1 MNSNY
6 LIISFIFFLAALI
19 SIFWGIYV
27 IVLNPKKKTNRAFL
41 FVCISLSIW
50 NLGFGMTNISQN
62 LSDALFWRRFAA
74 LGWTSLYSVTLHF
87 LILLTRKNK
96 DIKIKNYIYLLYIP
110 AIICIYAFSLSPDIA
125 SIQNDLVK
133 TNFGWTNLAD
143 NTGWNYFYYA
153 YYSLYMLAS
162 VSLVWKWRKRI
173 KEKNKARKSNLVI
186 VSIIISL
193 AMASLIDIV
202 LTSFG
207 FQQLPQIAPLF
218 IMLPTWAMYYSS
230 RYYNLINDEKIEN
243 KEIIVS
249 EEDKKKIF
257 RNIAVVFFAG
267 SIFNLIFEYTKFAND
282 NSYNIKL
289 GIINS
294 IMFFLTGIIIYFLQ
308 SIKKDSLRE
317 NLTIAVLV
325 ANIPIITLLFFE
337 YSSVTIWVFPVLLI
351 IVSLVFSKKRLLI
364 WSTIAAVASQVLI
377 WILKADQ
384 QISINRYDY
393 IFRILIFLTA
403 YIAGSYV
410 NNIYVKKIRENEY
423 QMDFK
428 KIHSKVSS
436 DFVTINKENADQKID
451 NLLEELGLFLDVD
464 RTCLIL
470 IDSEKNTMRASHEWC
485 NRGVKGKTKYKKEI
499 PLSNFHWWIRELKEK
514 KLVYINDIS
523 DIPLEAIAERE
534 EFIKHDFKSSVSVSI
549 ETIDGIQGFIGI
561 DAVKSEKSWE
571 KEDMEIL
578 KILSNLLAD
587 ALIKIKSENEIE
599 FMAYYDHLTG
609 LPNRFLFEK
618 EVNKAIEL
626 AEKEDK
632 AVSIVFVD
640 LDNFKSVND
649 TMGHKGGDSLLGE
662 VAKELVAKLRDRDI
676 VARFGG
682 DEFMIMV
689 DSLDDRDNIIKV
701 ADKIM
706 SIFSKPFNIE
716 GQEFFVKASAG
727 IATFPIDGEDSETLI
742 KNADNAMY
750 AAKYKGKNG
759 YSLCTSE
766 MKDEVQKNMR
776 LSNDLHYA
784 IERDELVLYYQPQVN
799 LSNKEITGLEALIRW
814 KHPEFGMVSP
824 GVFIPLAEKNGLI
837 HIIGEW
843 VIKTACR
850 QNKKLQDMG
859 LAYIDMAVNLS
870 SVQFTDDQIVEK
882 IKRALIETELD
893 PKYLELEITESIAIN
908 ETGSLVETLEKLQE
922 LGVSIAIDDFGTEY
936 SSLSRL
942 KNLPIDRIKV
952 DMEFIRGIG
961 ENQKDEAITVIII
974 NLAKSLGLNVLA
986 EGVETSPQLDF
997 LNKKMC
1003 DYVQGYYYYRPMPA
1017 DDLEELLEKKKK
1029 MPISI

>member
-6 LIISFIFFLAALI
+6 LVISFIFFLAALI
-19 SIFWGIYV
+19 SIFWGVYV
-27 IVLNPKKKTNRAFL
+27 ILLNPKKKTNRAFL

-62 LSDALFWRRFAA
+62 LNDAIFWRRFAA
-74 LGWTSLYSVTLHF
+74 IGWTSLYSVTLHF

-96 DIKIKNYIYLLYIP
+96 DFKIKNYIYLLYIP
-110 AIICIYAFSLSPDIA
+110 AFISMYAFTFSSGIA
-125 SIQNDLVK
+125 INQNNLVR
-133 TNFGWTNLAD
+133 TNFGWTNIAE
-143 NTGWNYFYYA
+143 NTGWNYFYYT
-153 YYSLYMLAS
+153 YYSLYILAS
-162 VSLVWKWRKRI
+162 VSIVWKWRKKI
-173 KEKNKARKSNLVI
+173 EEKNKAKKSNLVI
-186 VSIIISL
+186 VSIVISL
-193 AMASLIDIV
+193 VMASFIDII

-207 FQQLPQIAPLF
+207 YQQLPQIAPLF

-230 RYYNLINDEKIEN
+230 RYYDLINDEKVN
-243 KEIIVS
+243 KKEVIVS

-257 RNIAVVFFAG
+257 HNISVIFFIG
-267 SIFNLIFEYTKFAND
+267 SIVNFIFEYTRFANN

-289 GIINS
+289 GIVNS
-294 IMFFLTGIIIYFLQ
+294 SMFFITGIIIYFLQ
-308 SIKKDSLRE
+308 SIKKKSLRE
-317 NLTIAVLV
+317 NLTIGVL
-325 ANIPIITLLFFE
+325 AFNIPVITLLFFE
-337 YSSVTIWVFPVLLI
+337 YSSVTIWAFPMLII

-364 WSTIAAVASQVLI
+364 WATITATASQALI
-377 WILKADQ
+377 WILKPDQ
-384 QISINRYDY
+384 QVNINKYDY
-393 IFRILIFLTA
+393 AFRILLFLMA
-403 YIAGSYV
+403 YIVGSYV

-451 NLLEELGLFLDVD
+451 NLLEELGMFLEAD

-470 IDSEKNTMRASHEWC
+470 VDSEKNTIRPSREWC
-485 NRGVKGKTKYKKEI
+485 NIGIRGKANHTEEI
-499 PLSNFHWWIRELKEK
+499 PISTFNWWIKELEEK
-514 KLVYINDIS
+514 KIVYINHINE
-523 DIPLEAIAERE
+523 IPLEATAERE
-534 EFIKHDFKSSVSVSI
+534 QFIKHDFKSSISVSI
-549 ETIDGIQGFIGI
+549 ETNDGLQGFIGI
-561 DAVKSEKSWE
+561 DAVKSQKNWK

-587 ALIKIKSENEIE
+587 ALIKMKSENEIE

-609 LPNRFLFEK
+609 LPNRFLFENK
-618 EVNKAIEL
+618 VNRAIEL
-626 AEKEDK
+626 AGKDNK
-632 AVSIVFVD
+632 SVSIIFVD

-649 TMGHKGGDSLLGE
+649 TMGHSGGDYLLKE
-662 VAKELVAKLRDRDI
+662 VAKKLLAKVRKADL

-682 DEFMIMV
+682 DEFMIMI
-689 DSLDDRDNIIKV
+689 DKLADEADIIKI
-701 ADKIM
+701 AENIM
-706 SIFSKPFNIE
+706 SVFSIPFIVGE
-716 GQEFFVKASAG
+716 QEFFIKASAG

-750 AAKYKGKNG
+750 DAKYKGKNG

-784 IERDELVLYYQPQVN
+784 IDRNELELYYQPQID
-799 LSNKEITGLEALIRW
+799 LYNKEITGLEALIRW

-824 GVFIPLAEKNGLI
+824 GIFIPLAEKNGLI

-850 QNKKLQDMG
+850 QNKKLQDMD

-870 SVQFTDDQIVEK
+870 SVQFTDENIVEK
-882 IKRALIETELD
+882 IKRALVETELD
-893 PKYLELEITESIAIN
+893 PKYLEIEITESIAIN
-908 ETGSLVETLEKLQE
+908 ETGSLVEILNKLQKI
-922 LGVSIAIDDFGTEY
+922 GVSIAIDDFGTEY

-961 ENQKDEAITVIII
+961 KNQKDEAITVIII

-986 EGVETSPQLDF
+986 EGVETAPQLDF

-1003 DYVQGYYYYRPMPA
+1003 DYVQGYYYYKPMPA
-1017 DDLEELLEKKKK
+1017 KELEDLLEKNKNLA
-1029 MPISI
+1029 ISI

>member
-19 SIFWGIYV
+19 SIFWGVYIL
-27 IVLNPKKKTNRAFL
+27 VLNPREKANRTFL

-50 NLGFGMTNISQN
+50 SLGFGMTNISQN

-74 LGWTSLYSVTLHF
+74 LGWTTLYSLTLHF

-96 DIKIKNYIYLLYIP
+96 EIKMGNYIYLIYIP
-110 AIICIYAFSLSPDIA
+110 AIICAYAFSFSGDIA
-125 SIQNDLVK
+125 SLQNDLIR
-133 TNFGWTNLAD
+133 TNFGWTNLAE

-162 VSLVWKWRKRI
+162 VFLVWKWKKGI

-186 VSIIISL
+186 GSMIISL
-193 AMASLIDIV
+193 VLASLIDIV
-202 LTSFG
+202 LPSFG
-207 FQQLPQIAPLF
+207 FEQIPQMGPLF

-230 RYYNLINDEKIEN
+230 RYYNLISDGKTD
-243 KEIIVS
+243 KREIIVS
-249 EEDKKKIF
+249 KDDKKKIF
-257 RNIAVVFFAG
+257 RNIAVMFFIG
-267 SIFNLIFEYTKFAND
+267 SIFNFILEYTRFAID

-289 GIINS
+289 GIMNS
-294 IMFFLTGIIIYFLQ
+294 SMFFVTGIIIYFLQ
-308 SIKKDSLRE
+308 SMKKDSLRE

-325 ANIPIITLLFFE
+325 SNIPIITLLFFE

-364 WSTIAAVASQVLI
+364 WSTIAGVFSQALV
-377 WILKADQ
+377 WILKSDQ
-384 QISINRYDY
+384 QVNINRYDY
-393 IFRILIFLTA
+393 IFRILIFLIA
-403 YIAGSYV
+403 YMAGSYV
-410 NNIYVKKIRENEY
+410 NNIYVKKIKENEY

-451 NLLEELGLFLDVD
+451 NLLEEVGLFLDVD

-470 IDSEKNTMRASHEWC
+470 IDSEKNTMRSSHEWC
-485 NRGVKGKTKYKKEI
+485 NLGVKGKTNHEKEI
-499 PLSNFHWWIRELKEK
+499 PLSNFKWWIRELKEK
-514 KLVYINDIS
+514 KLVYINEIS
-523 DIPLEAIAERE
+523 EIPLEARAERE
-534 EFIKHDFKSSVSVSI
+534 EFIRHDYKSSVSVSI
-549 ETIDGIQGFIGI
+549 ETSDGIQGFIGI
-561 DAVKSEKSWE
+561 DAVKSQKRWE
-571 KEDMEIL
+571 KEDIEIL
-578 KILSNLLAD
+578 RILSNLLAD
-587 ALIKIKSENEIE
+587 AIIKIKSEDDIE

-618 EVNKAIEL
+618 EVSRAIEL
-626 AEKEDK
+626 AEKDDK
-632 AVSIVFVD
+632 VVGIIFVD

-649 TMGHKGGDSLLGE
+649 TMGHRGGDSLLKE
-662 VAKELVAKLRDRDI
+662 VAKELVAKLREKDI

-689 DSLDDRDNIIKV
+689 DSLDNRDHIIKV

-706 SIFSKPFNIE
+706 SVFSRPFKIE

-727 IATFPIDGEDSETLI
+727 IATFPTDGKDSEALI

-759 YSLCTSE
+759 YSLCTWE
-766 MKDEVQKNMR
+766 MKEEVQKNMR

-784 IERDELVLYYQPQVN
+784 IERDELLLYYQPQIN
-799 LSNKEITGLEALIRW
+799 LYNNEITGLEALLRW
-814 KHPEFGMVSP
+814 KHPDFGMVSP

-837 HIIGEW
+837 HVIGEW
-843 VIKTACR
+843 VIKTAAR

-870 SVQFTDDQIVEK
+870 SVQFTDDQIVDK

-908 ETGSLVETLEKLQE
+908 ETGSLVETLEKLQDIG
-922 LGVSIAIDDFGTEY
+922 LSIALDDFGTEY

-942 KNLPIDRIKV
+942 KNLPVDRIKI

-961 ENQKDEAITVIII
+961 VNKKDEAITMIII

-1003 DYVQGYYYYRPMPA
+1003 DYVQGYYCYRPMPA
-1017 DDLEELLEKKKK
+1017 HELEELLKKKIQ
-1029 MPISI
+1029 ISI